1 MVNVRSKASAGYVYL
16 ALLFAAVLMGS
27 AMSGAAALWSAEQK
41 RERERELLHIGHKFR
56 EAIGR
61 YYNRSPGIKQYPPNL
76 EALLSDGRFPVPQRY
91 LREIY
96 IDPFTNDR
104 NWGVIEA
111 PNGGIM
117 GVHSLSAQFSRK
129 TENFKLRDS
138 DFQGKRLHGEW
149 VFVYLPETQ

>member
-16 ALLFAAVLMGS
+16 ALLFSAVLMGS

-61 YYNRSPGIKQYPPNL
+61 YYNRSPGIKQYPPTL
-76 EALLSDGRFPVPQRY
+76 EALLNDTRFAVSQRY

-96 IDPFTNDR
+96 VDPFTNER

-111 PNGGIM
+111 PTGGIM
-117 GVHSLSAQFSRK
+117 GVHSLSAEFARK
-129 TENFKLRDS
+129 TANFDERDKE
-138 DFQGKRLHGEW
+138 FETKKLHGEW
-149 VFVYLPETQ
+149 IFVYVPQD

>member
-16 ALLFAAVLMGS
+16 ALLFSAVLMGS

-61 YYNRSPGIKQYPPNL
+61 YYNRSPGIKQYPPTL
-76 EALLSDGRFPVPQRY
+76 EALLNDTRFIVSQRY

-96 IDPFTNDR
+96 VDPFTNER

-111 PNGGIM
+111 PTGGIM
-117 GVHSLSAQFSRK
+117 GVHSLSAEFARK
-129 TENFKLRDS
+129 TANFDEHDKE
-138 DFQGKRLHGEW
+138 FETKKLHGEW
-149 VFVYLPETQ
+149 IFVYVPQD

>member
-1 MVNVRSKASAGYVYL
+1 MHSKASAGYAYL
-16 ALLFAAVLMGS
+16 ALLFAVVLMGS

-76 EALLSDGRFPVPQRY
+76 EALLHDTRFPLPQRY

-96 IDPFTNDR
+96 IDPFTNER

-111 PNGGIM
+111 PTGGIM
-117 GVHSLSAQFSRK
+117 GVHSLSEQFSRK
-129 TENFKLRDS
+129 IANFDERDR
-138 DFQGKRLHGEW
+138 DFEDKRLHGDW
-149 VFVYLPETQ
+149 IFVYVPE

>member
-16 ALLFAAVLMGS
+16 ALLFSAVLMGS

-61 YYNRSPGIKQYPPNL
+61 YYNRSPGIKQYPPTL
-76 EALLSDGRFPVPQRY
+76 EALLNDTRFIVSQRY

-96 IDPFTNDR
+96 VDPFTNER

-111 PNGGIM
+111 PTGGIM
-117 GVHSLSAQFSRK
+117 GVHSLSAEFARK
-129 TENFKLRDS
+129 TANFDERDKE
-138 DFQGKRLHGEW
+138 FETKKLHGEW
-149 VFVYLPETQ
+149 IFVYVPQD